1 MTMHFSKTKMLVV
14 GAVAFV
20 AGVFF
25 ASSMDWTRILG
36 AQSKSAKVSLTSN
49 VSSADWQSAFVS
61 VAEHV
66 TPAVVSV
73 SAERTTKPQD
83 MRNRI
88 RQLPPE
94 FQQFFDQQPQ
104 QPRTQE
110 AQGSGFIVSKD
121 GYILTNNHVVDGA
134 DQVKV
139 ALLDHRSF
147 KAKVVGHDPQT
158 DVAVLKIDASDLP
171 TVSLGDDAKT
181 RVGEWALAIGNPFG
195 LDFTVTAGIISAKG
209 RSTQLASLNADK
221 YRIQDFIQTDA
232 AINPGNSGGP
242 LVNIRGEVVGIN
254 SAIASETGSYT
265 GYGFAIPITLAKT
278 VMDDLIAHGHVRR
291 AILGASITDV
301 TAEDA
306 AVAKLKDIAG
316 VKIESFTDGSPAEK
330 AGMEPGDIVVKID
343 GEPADRVSTLQRMIR
358 RHQPGD
364 VVELDAVRY
373 GEHKSFKVK
382 LIEAPSAEATVASN
396 DKPVRENP
404 AAPVTAAAKKLGV
417 VLQSLTPDLAK
428 GSNISS
434 TQQGVMVKEVE
445 HGGPGENKLFPG
457 DIITNVIFPEPRT
470 PIRSAEDLQRVLA
483 KLKSGDYIGL
493 GVTAFNSPGD
503 AQARVVNLTL
513 GNGRPDPGSAES
525 RPDATGRLSRF
536 AAAPAPRRPGC
547 GRRTARGATPLDTPS
562 ASPLSAGSGP
572 AAPPP
577 P

>member
-1 MTMHFSKTKMLVV
+1 MTIHLSKSKILAV
-14 GAVAFV
+14 GAVAFI

-36 AQSKSAKVSLTSN
+36 AQSKVPGRSALVSNAALEDSQN
-49 VSSADWQSAFVS
+49 AFVS
-61 VAEHV
+61 VAERV

-83 MRNRI
+83 TRNRI
-88 RQLPPE
+88 HQLPPE
-94 FQQFFDQQPQ
+94 FQQFFDDPQQQ

-139 ALLDHRSF
+139 VLLDHRSF
-147 KAKVVGHDPQT
+147 KAKVVGHDAQT
-158 DVAVLKIDASDLP
+158 DVAVLKIDANDLP
-171 TVSLGDDAKT
+171 TVPLGDDART

-278 VMDDLIAHGHVRR
+278 VMDDIITHGRVRR

-301 TAEDA
+301 TPEDA
-306 AVAKLKDIAG
+306 AVAKLKDITG
-316 VKIESFTDGSPAEK
+316 VKLESFTEGSPAEK

-343 GEPADRVSTLQRMIR
+343 GQPADRVSTLQRMIR
-358 RHQPGD
+358 THQPGD
-364 VVELDAVRY
+364 VVTLEAVRY
-373 GEHKSFKVK
+373 GEHKTFKVK
-382 LIEAPSAEATVASN
+382 LIEAPSAAKTVASN
-396 DKPVRENP
+396 DRPAKEPAP
-404 AAPVTAAAKKLGV
+404 AAVTVSAKKLGIV
-417 VLQSLTPDLAK
+417 VEALTPELVKAT
-428 GSNISS
+428 GASASV
-434 TQQGVMVKEVE
+434 QGVVVKEVE
-445 HGGPGENKLFPG
+445 HDGPAYNKLGRG
-457 DIITNVIFPEPRT
+457 DIITAMIFPEPKVQ
-470 PIRSAEDLQRVLA
+470 IRNADDLQRALSKV
-483 KLKSGDYIGL
+483 KTGDYVGL
-493 GVTAFNSPGD
+493 LLDVPID
-503 AQARVVNLTL
+503 AQGTRGTRVVNL
-513 GNGRPDPGSAES
+513 RIGS
-525 RPDATGRLSRF
+525 
-536 AAAPAPRRPGC
+536 
-547 GRRTARGATPLDTPS
+547 
-562 ASPLSAGSGP
+562 
-572 AAPPP
+572 
-577 P
+577 

>member
-1 MTMHFSKTKMLVV
+1 V
-14 GAVAFV
+14 GAVAFI

-36 AQSKSAKVSLTSN
+36 AQSKVPGRSALVSNAALEDSQN
-49 VSSADWQSAFVS
+49 AFVS
-61 VAEHV
+61 VAERV

-83 MRNRI
+83 TRNRI

-94 FQQFFDQQPQ
+94 FQQFFDDPQQ

-139 ALLDHRSF
+139 VLLDHRSF
-147 KAKVVGHDPQT
+147 KAKVVGHDAQT
-158 DVAVLKIDASDLP
+158 DVAVLKIDANDLP
-171 TVSLGDDAKT
+171 TVPLGDDART

-278 VMDDLIAHGHVRR
+278 VMDDIIAHGRVRR

-301 TAEDA
+301 TPEDA
-306 AVAKLKDIAG
+306 AVTKLKDISG
-316 VKIESFTDGSPAEK
+316 VKLESFTEGSPAEK

-343 GEPADRVSTLQRMIR
+343 GQPADRVSTLQRMIR
-358 RHQPGD
+358 THQPGD
-364 VVELDAVRY
+364 VVTLEAVRY
-373 GEHKSFKVK
+373 GEHKTFKVK
-382 LIEAPSAEATVASN
+382 LIEAPSGEKSVASN
-396 DKPVRENP
+396 EKPAKEP
-404 AAPVTAAAKKLGV
+404 APAPATVPAKKLGIV
-417 VLQSLTPDLAK
+417 VEALTPELVKAT
-428 GSNISS
+428 GASASV
-434 TQQGVMVKEVE
+434 QGVVVKEVE
-445 HGGPGENKLFPG
+445 HDGPAYNKLGRG
-457 DIITNVIFPEPRT
+457 DIITAMIFPEPKVQ
-470 PIRSAEDLQRVLA
+470 IRNADDLQRALSKV
-483 KLKSGDYIGL
+483 KSGDYVGL
-493 GVTAFNSPGD
+493 LLDVPVD
-503 AQARVVNLTL
+503 AQGARGTRVVNLRI
-513 GNGRPDPGSAES
+513 GN
-525 RPDATGRLSRF
+525 
-536 AAAPAPRRPGC
+536 
-547 GRRTARGATPLDTPS
+547 
-562 ASPLSAGSGP
+562 
-572 AAPPP
+572 
-577 P
+577 

>member
-1 MTMHFSKTKMLVV
+1 MTIHLSKSKILAV
-14 GAVAFV
+14 GAVAFI

-36 AQSKSAKVSLTSN
+36 AQSKVPGRSALTSN
-49 VSSADWQSAFVS
+49 AALEDSQNAFVS
-61 VAEHV
+61 VAERV

-83 MRNRI
+83 TRNRI

-94 FQQFFDQQPQ
+94 FQQFFDDPQQ

-110 AQGSGFIVSKD
+110 AQGSGFIVTKD

-139 ALLDHRSF
+139 VLLDHRSF
-147 KAKVVGHDPQT
+147 KAKVVGHDAQT

-171 TVSLGDDAKT
+171 TVPLGDDART

-278 VMDDLIAHGHVRR
+278 VMDDIIAHGRVRR

-301 TAEDA
+301 TPEDA
-306 AVAKLKDIAG
+306 AVTRLKDISG
-316 VKIESFTDGSPAEK
+316 VKLESFTEGSPAEK

-343 GEPADRVSTLQRMIR
+343 GQPADRVSTLQRMIR
-358 RHQPGD
+358 SHQPGD
-364 VVELDAVRY
+364 VVTLEAVRY
-373 GEHKSFKVK
+373 GEHKTFKVK
-382 LIEAPSAEATVASN
+382 LIEAPSAEKTVASN
-396 DKPVRENP
+396 ERPAKAPAP
-404 AAPVTAAAKKLGV
+404 AAVTVSAKKLGIV
-417 VLQSLTPDLAK
+417 VEALTPEIVKAT
-428 GSNISS
+428 GASS
-434 TQQGVMVKEVE
+434 TVQGVVVKEVE
-445 HGGPGENKLFPG
+445 HDGPANNKLG
-457 DIITNVIFPEPRT
+457 RYDIITAMIFPEPKVQ
-470 PIRSAEDLQRVLA
+470 IRNADDLQRALSKVKA
-483 KLKSGDYIGL
+483 GDYVGL
-493 GVTAFNSPGD
+493 LLDVPID
-503 AQARVVNLTL
+503 AQGTRGTKVVNLRI
-513 GNGRPDPGSAES
+513 GN
-525 RPDATGRLSRF
+525 
-536 AAAPAPRRPGC
+536 
-547 GRRTARGATPLDTPS
+547 
-562 ASPLSAGSGP
+562 
-572 AAPPP
+572 
-577 P
+577 